1 MAMPRQAAVRFRG
14 HPLAAALAVAFLL
27 VAGAAV
33 AADGA
38 RILRLRHF
46 TGPEHTRIVV
56 DLDRACSYE
65 VRRVEGPDRIAVNLQ
80 GAVFVGGGDR
90 AVGDGLVE
98 GIRCNAGDGRAQIV
112 IDLTGRREF
121 RAFSLP
127 PSGDKPDRVVIDII
141 RGGGTP
147 PPIVEP
153 APLAAAD
160 LAVPG
165 GEAGLGGN
173 AAAPAAGGV
182 SATSGS
188 AANGAMPSGS
198 SEVQVAAAGRV
209 VPLVDGESGETA
221 GAAAATAADE
231 SARANPPEA
240 EVAPVTAA
248 GDAAAGAAAE
258 AAIDVVAA
266 EAETDASSR
275 RDEGAG
281 FANDDEPFV
290 VIIDPGHGGNDPG
303 AIRGSLQE
311 KDICLDIGREMARQ
325 LEKIPGYRVVLTR
338 DRDRF
343 VPLGK
348 RVEIARQQKGDVFVS
363 VHCNTHPR
371 PAVSGMEVYFL
382 SLQGATD
389 REARELADKE
399 NAAGLVGLS
408 PGEEHADLVVDI
420 LMDLKMTRVL
430 QDSGRLAASLLT
442 AADRSGVVAGRR
454 VKQAGFQV
462 LKNLAMPSAL
472 VEVAYLSNQEDYR
485 LLGDAAG
492 RRRLATAIVA
502 GIQDW
507 RAGTAPAR
515 SRTAP
520 VVVARSDGDR
530 WETMYRVRSGDSLW
544 KLADRYGTTMNE
556 IARRNNLSVRQ
567 RELRIGQRL
576 RLPGAGARP

>member
-98 GIRCNAGDGRAQIV
+98 RIRCNAGDGRAQIV
-112 IDLTGRREF
+112 IDLKGRREF

-127 PSGDKPDRVVIDII
+127 PSGGKPDRVVIDII

-165 GEAGLGGN
+165 GEAGLGGS
-173 AAAPAAGGV
+173 AAGVAAGGV
-182 SATSGS
+182 STPAH
-188 AANGAMPSGS
+188 S

-221 GAAAATAADE
+221 GAAVATPADD
-231 SARANPPEA
+231 SDRANPPEA
-240 EVAPVTAA
+240 DVAPVTAA
-248 GDAAAGAAAE
+248 GDAAADAAVE
-258 AAIDVVAA
+258 IVAT
-266 EAETDASSR
+266 ETEPDASTLPE
-275 RDEGAG
+275 EGAG

-399 NAAGLVGLS
+399 NAAGLVGLT

-485 LLGDAAG
+485 LLGDASG
-492 RRRLATAIVA
+492 RRRLANAIVA

-520 VVVARSDGDR
+520 VVAARSESER

-576 RLPGAGARP
+576 RLPGAKARP

>member
-14 HPLAAALAVAFLL
+14 HPLVAALAVAFLL
-27 VAGAAV
+27 AAGAAV

-80 GAVFVGGGDR
+80 GAVFAGGGDR

-98 GIRCNAGDGRAQIV
+98 RIRCNAGDGRAQIV

-127 PSGDKPDRVVIDII
+127 PSGGKPDRVVIDII

-153 APLAAAD
+153 VPLAAAD
-160 LAVPG
+160 AAVPG
-165 GEAGLGGN
+165 GEAGLNGSTAAPATGN
-173 AAAPAAGGV
+173 AASPAP
-182 SATSGS
+182 SD
-188 AANGAMPSGS
+188 
-198 SEVQVAAAGRV
+198 EVQVAAAGRV
-209 VPLVDGESGETA
+209 VPLVDGEGGEAA
-221 GAAAATAADE
+221 GAAATTPAFDGAG
-231 SARANPPEA
+231 ANPPEA
-240 EVAPVTAA
+240 AVAPVTAP
-248 GDAAAGAAAE
+248 GDAAADAAPE
-258 AAIDVVAA
+258 VVAGVT
-266 EAETDASSR
+266 EPDTSTR
-275 RDEGAG
+275 RDDGAG

-371 PAVSGMEVYFL
+371 PVVSGMEVYFL

-399 NAAGLVGLS
+399 NAAGLVGLP

-420 LMDLKMTRVL
+420 LMDLKMSRVL

-520 VVVARSDGDR
+520 VVAARSESER